1 MLSNSL
7 AFLQMDLMD
16 PEFHKHALAHS
27 RAMQVQIT
35 RLLDD
40 AVAAGE
46 LQKCD
51 TTRLARAVEA
61 MIGGS
66 MLKWA
71 VDREG
76 KVTDRLT
83 EDLDSLLRPR
93 HCPPHDRRRYPRRKI
108 RKM

>member
-1 MLSNSL
+1 
-7 AFLQMDLMD
+7 MDLMD

-27 RAMQVQIT
+27 RAMQLEIT
-35 RLLDD
+35 GLLDD
-40 AVAAGE
+40 AVTAGE

-61 MIGGS
+61 IIGGS

-76 KVTDRLT
+76 KVTDRMT
-83 EDLDSLLRPR
+83 EDLDSLLRPGR
-93 HCPPHDRRRYPRRKI
+93 YLPRERRRHPRRTT
-108 RKM
+108 RKK